1 MLRGVSMKM
10 VFFDVDGTIYHL
22 RNGISKKD
30 REAFSHL
37 KNAGYYTVLCTSR
50 SMPLV
55 TEDIRCLGFDAYITS
70 SGACIQARKYM
81 ADYWIPY
88 ESVTRL
94 ISALEK
100 YDLITILCGKS
111 NIYFNTVALNSD
123 ICPWFDVIFK
133 YMKDDYSSLSQHFE
147 NIHINNICVKVG
159 KRQLNLYDIQD
170 LFTYIQSTFGCEI
183 TASWDDEGNL
193 VEFEITANGRNKGLA
208 ATELIRALQKEDKN
222 ITSWAIGDGTA
233 DISMFRNVDFSIAMG
248 NVSDVVKDAASYV
261 TEHYEQDGMAV
272 ACEKIIL
279 MNDVY
284 NQIVSFS
291 DISTNGIL
299 GFERFLILDKA
310 KWFDLFIKQ
319 EPIPPIQV
327 DWQLSSS
334 CNLCCRWCVGQSINN
349 VNELSVLAENMNLE
363 RVDSIAKQ
371 IAQLCISGI
380 SVETVQFSGFTGEP
394 LIHWNLL
401 KHAIEILRSYG
412 VHIGI
417 FTNGTLM
424 NETTWKTL
432 TDIESVHIS
441 IDGGATTWKRMKK
454 PKNANLN
461 YSVVIQNIKG
471 LVEYRNNRFSST
483 EINTGYTVT
492 QENIGELESTIQDL
506 VNIGADSICIK
517 YDITGNEE
525 FISLNDCKR
534 KIDHCYR
541 KYNSTNFKVLIMH
554 DKAPDK
560 VKNRWNCHN
569 GCYYRYFFCTIG
581 SDGYIYPCDYQTL
594 DGCPSFGNISN
605 TSFKEVYDRK
615 KSKWDELVL
624 SKKQFR
630 NVCPP
635 LAEVINP
642 YLEKIMELVELYGS
656 DIVLSAFQIIRD
668 EYR

>member
-1 MLRGVSMKM
+1 MKI
-10 VFFDVDGTIYHL
+10 VFFDADGTICHL
-22 RNGISKKD
+22 RNGFSKKN
-30 REAFSHL
+30 REAFSRL
-37 KNAGYYTVLCTSR
+37 KKAGYYTVLCTSR
-50 SMPLV
+50 SMPFV

-70 SGACIQARKYM
+70 GGACIQAREYV

-94 ISALEK
+94 MSALEK
-100 YDLITILCGKS
+100 YDLTTILCGKN
-111 NIYFNTVALNSD
+111 NIYFNPVTLNSD
-123 ICPWFDVIFK
+123 IDPWFDVIFEHIK
-133 YMKDDYSSLSQHFE
+133 NDYSPLSQYCE
-147 NIHINNICVKVG
+147 NIHINKICVKIG
-159 KRQLNLYDIQD
+159 KSRLNPYDMQE

-183 TASWDDEGNL
+183 TAGWDDEGNL
-193 VEFEITANGRNKGLA
+193 VEFEITANGRNKGA
-208 ATELIRALQKEDKN
+208 AVTELIRAIQKKDKN
-222 ITSWAIGDGTA
+222 ITSWALGDGTA

-248 NVSDVVKDAASYV
+248 NAPDVVKDAASYV
-261 TEHYEQDGMAV
+261 TEHYEQDGMAI

-291 DISTNGIL
+291 DISTDGIL

-334 CNLCCRWCVGQSINN
+334 CNLRCRWCVGQSVNN
-349 VNELSVLAENMNLE
+349 VNELSVLADNMNLE

-371 IAQLCISGI
+371 IAQLCVSGI
-380 SVETVQFSGFTGEP
+380 SIETVQFSGFTGEP

-401 KHAIEILRSYG
+401 QHAIEVLRSYG
-412 VHIGI
+412 VRIGI

-424 NETTWKTL
+424 NEKTWETL

-441 IDGGATTWKRMKK
+441 IDGGATTWKRIKQ
-454 PKNANLN
+454 PRNANVD

-471 LVEYRNNRFSST
+471 LVEYRNNRCSST

-492 QENIGELESTIQDL
+492 QENIRELESTIQDL

-525 FISLNDCKR
+525 LISLNDCKR
-534 KIDHCYR
+534 KIDECYR
-541 KYNSTNFKVLIMH
+541 KYHSTNFKVLIMH
-554 DKAPDK
+554 DEAPDK
-560 VKNRWNCHN
+560 VKNRWDCHN
-569 GCYYRYFFCTIG
+569 GCYYRHFFCTIG
-581 SDGYIYPCDYQTL
+581 SDGDIYPCDYQTL
-594 DGCPSFGNISN
+594 NGCPSFGNIRN
-605 TSFKEVYDRK
+605 TSFEEAYEK
-615 KSKWDELVL
+615 KKLKWDELVS

-642 YLEKIMELVELYGS
+642 YLEKVMGLVDLYGS
-656 DIVLSAFQIIRD
+656 DVVLSAFQRIRD